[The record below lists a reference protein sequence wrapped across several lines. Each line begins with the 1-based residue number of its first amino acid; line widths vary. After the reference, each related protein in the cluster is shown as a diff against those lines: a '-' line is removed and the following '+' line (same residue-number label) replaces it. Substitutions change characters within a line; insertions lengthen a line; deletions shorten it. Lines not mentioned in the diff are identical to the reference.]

1 MLKRFKFPGWKRVLM
16 FTALVCALPLVP
28 EALLLVD
35 VVGLEATFV
44 FLFLYAQSS
53 IQDLASR
60 ASYGYYVVESKI
72 QNQPAYQAVSGV
84 GFGLS
89 AAASFFVFWATGS
102 LVFAV
107 CTLGPAIL
115 SQV

>member
-1 MLKRFKFPGWKRVLM
+1 M

-44 FLFLYAQSS
+44 F
-53 IQDLASR
+53 
-60 ASYGYYVVESKI
+60 
-72 QNQPAYQAVSGV
+72 
-84 GFGLS
+84 
-89 AAASFFVFWATGS
+89 WATGS